1 MKVSLRY
8 RLLAVVLVVAGV
20 VSFASAQAFAA
31 GTLRATRASGLVQ
44 GEVVGVIG
52 SGLAANAYGYVLE
65 CNSAPG
71 EPTIAVGAP
80 FNQRIP
86 IGCSR
91 PNLKYIVSTSAA
103 GTLSTSIKVHVSRN
117 LGPPC
122 SVYSV
127 FGPCGGRPDSAGK
140 GPRADAQNFPCPPSP
155 AQQAEGVTCSLVFY
169 DTAHEQ
175 VSTPIKFL
183 GSGPVLKTPPTT
195 APSPIPP
202 VTTPPGG
209 GTTPGG
215 GGGTTPGGGG
225 GTTPGGG
232 GSGTSPAG
240 GGGTTPG
247 TPALTRAGGGSGA
260 TGTSS
265 GSPSSTGTGVVKA
278 GSGSLAFTGL
288 GPIGKL
294 LALLGG
300 LFVLVGLVLFFVN
313 VRKVGCWL
321 LGL

>member
-20 VSFASAQAFAA
+20 VSFASSQAFAA
-31 GTLRATRASGLVQ
+31 GTLRATRSAGLVQ

-52 SGLAANAYGYVLE
+52 AGLAANAYGYVLE

-71 EPTIAVGAP
+71 EPTIGVGAP

-91 PNLKYIVSTSAA
+91 PNLKYIVATSAS

-122 SVYSV
+122 SVFSV

-140 GPRADAQNFPCPPSP
+140 GPRSDAQNYPCPPSP
-155 AQQAEGVTCSLVFY
+155 AQQAVGVTCSLVFY

-175 VSTPIKFL
+175 ESTTIRFL
-183 GSGPVLKTPPTT
+183 GSGPALKTPPTT
-195 APSPIPP
+195 APSPTPP
-202 VTTPPGG
+202 VTTPTSPAGG
-209 GTTPGG
+209 G
-215 GGGTTPGGGG
+215 
-225 GTTPGGG
+225 
-232 GSGTSPAG
+232 GTSPAG
-240 GGGTTPG
+240 GGGTSPAGGGGTSPA
-247 TPALTRAGGGSGA
+247 TPALTRSTGGSGA
-260 TGTSS
+260 GGTSS
-265 GSPSSTGTGVVKA
+265 GSPASTGTGVVKA
-278 GSGSLAFTGL
+278 SSGSLAFTGL

-294 LALLGG
+294 LGVLGG
-300 LFVLVGLVLFFVN
+300 LFVLLGLVLFFVN
-313 VRKVGCWL
+313 VRKVGSWL